1 MRQGSKLIRNR
12 VELRQRERHT
22 EIKRLTQKKKS
33 LFTVGLKLAYLYTK
47 AGYCTPSPSLRCAEA
62 EVSVPVVQLIT
73 RAAGRERVG
82 GSSGPGRVWSALSVH
97 NAAVNE
103 YY

>member
-1 MRQGSKLIRNR
+1 MFT
-12 VELRQRERHT
+12 LR
-22 EIKRLTQKKKS
+22 
-33 LFTVGLKLAYLYTK
+33 LKLAYFYTK
-47 AGYCTPSPSLRCAEA
+47 PCYCTPLPGLRCAEA